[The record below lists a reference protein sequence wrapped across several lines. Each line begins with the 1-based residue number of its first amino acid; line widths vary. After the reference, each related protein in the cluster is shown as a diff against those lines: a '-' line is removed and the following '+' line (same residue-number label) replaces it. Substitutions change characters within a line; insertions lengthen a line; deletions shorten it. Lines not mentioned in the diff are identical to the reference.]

1 MSKKLLIVA
10 AALLTSAVSFAQS
23 WTAPTAKSAD
33 IVPGDTIQLLNVAS
47 GHFLNGSNAWGTQT
61 SVDPGLPALY
71 FVLNDTVN
79 TEGSPCYTIKTVS
92 GAKAGQYV
100 FRDNQSGCFIDM
112 GAQNR
117 GQFWTFTKLESGYYK
132 ITSPEDDPN
141 YGRGNE
147 MYTDNYDYMCFGWMN
162 TEGNTVVTADADP
175 TQEGVGYEWAILDK
189 AGATLF
195 AAQFT
200 LYEEL
205 LYCAENY
212 PTVDLTNASAVY
224 NNASSTLEQLQAAY
238 KEIYTA
244 RRMQEVYAVLE
255 GASEDNPKDGTSLL
269 VNPDFSAGNISG
281 WECTFVS
288 GTTATNVGYQG
299 ANYANGDCTISGFI
313 EAWANNVDGMKRDGK
328 TFATIGDAEL
338 QQTLNSLPAGKYLLT
353 ADVNAVQQ
361 WDKSQNPVTGVQLFA
376 TDLAEGGIDNHVNVA
391 TDDGKPQHFEL
402 IFYST
407 GGDVTLGLRTRSTT
421 ANWIAADNFTLTYY
435 GEVTIDPYQAMLES
449 AIAECEKKFGE
460 DLDELKANKDV
471 KDAYAAVLEEAK
483 TATED
488 YEAMKEKL
496 EAEASKL
503 QTSVDEYKA
512 FNDELEAIQGMI
524 ASTEESFADLSGE
537 LADYYDELIAKY
549 EDCSADAELIN
560 GLADEVSN
568 LVRTFISENCKAGDD
583 VTILLNNPNF
593 DKNFSGWVVASGSA
607 TPAWGGCKKNPDGD
621 LSAHSELEQYR
632 ETGLPGGNAEV
643 YHAAFNIFQV
653 IKNMPIGRYELSCK
667 AFERDENGAVNAE
680 LYASI
685 NGEEQTVK
693 VMEINEDLSPEAIYL
708 YGQETPDGN
717 NSRDMG
723 NGFAPDGMSSANWHF
738 AAGYYKNKFNIIIT
752 EPGDITIG
760 IRTTSANDWVLF
772 DDFQLIYRGSGA
784 NVYAD
789 IIQEKIDA
797 ASAVGDNGT
806 MTAEAEK
813 VIDAAITAGE
823 DAMAGDDTD
832 ACIAAL
838 SQLDEAI
845 AFAKA
850 DQALVA
856 ELEHMFTTY
865 SEYLIGEVESSDTE
879 FSDILDKVSSKIDD
893 AQFESQQEVKDLM
906 DEIKAGWSTYV
917 LADNLGA
924 TEEEPADVSAIIYN
938 PKGVDPVTAE
948 ASANGWTCNANVG
961 VDGNSM
967 EVWNANY
974 DFNQTLINL
983 APGFYRLKVNGFY
996 RPTGWANRV
1005 DANDV
1010 DTLAHNAVLYAGE
1023 TSTPLL
1029 VIKTDAEA
1037 YNELAGVSEDGKWA
1051 IPTSMAEAAT
1061 AFENELYQNI
1071 LQFEVKEA
1079 NAKTVIGIRKSE
1091 GVAEDWSIFTNFQLE
1106 YLGTT
1111 TPTEDPTT
1119 AIDGIE
1125 VAPATLVIYDI
1136 AGRRVSK
1143 AQKGVYVING
1153 KKVIR

>member
-10 AALLTSAVSFAQS
+10 AALLTSAVSFAQG

-33 IVPGDTIQLLNVAS
+33 IVPGDTIQLLNVAA

-147 MYTDNYDYMCFGWMN
+147 LYTDNYDYMCFGWMN

-195 AAQFT
+195 AAQLT

-244 RRMQEVYAVLE
+244 RRMQDVYAVLN
-255 GASEDNPKDGTSLL
+255 GATEDDPKDGTSLI
-269 VNPDFSAGNISG
+269 VNPDFKTGNVNG
-281 WECTFVS
+281 WDNTFQGGVN
-288 GTTATNVGYQG
+288 GTNVGYQ
-299 ANYANGDCTISGFI
+299 NNSSYSNGEAVISEGFI
-313 EAWANNVDGMKRDGK
+313 EAWANSAFNPNYTFRALGDGQ
-328 TFATIGDAEL
+328 L
-338 QQTLNSLPAGKYLLT
+338 SQTLPSLPAGKYVLT
-353 ADVNAVQQ
+353 GCFIANNQDGNKAASGK
-361 WDKSQNPVTGVQLFA
+361 DLEGVQLFA
-376 TDLAEGGIDNHVNVA
+376 TAGEIDNHSNIA
-391 TDDGKPQHFEL
+391 TGNGKPEL
-402 IFYST
+402 IALTFFST
-407 GGDVTLGLRTRSTT
+407 GGDVTLGLRTSNTN
-421 ANWIAADNFTLTYY
+421 ANWIAGDNFTLTYY
-435 GEVTIDPYQAMLES
+435 GEVAVDPHKAILDAYID
-449 AIAECEKKFGE
+449 ECEKNFG

-471 KDAYAAVLEEAK
+471 KDAFAAVLEEAK
-483 TATED
+483 TAAED
-488 YEAMKEKL
+488 YEAVKDNL
-496 EAEASKL
+496 EAEAAKL
-503 QTSVDEYKA
+503 QASVEEYVTLK
-512 FNDELEAIQGMI
+512 NEMDNIESMMGQLEV
-524 ASTEESFADLSGE
+524 SFPDLSGE
-537 LADYYDELIAKY
+537 LSDYLDELKEAY
-549 EDCSADAELIN
+549 ESCSATSEEIAGISDKVGEK
-560 GLADEVSN
+560 VSDY
-568 LVRTFISENCKAGDD
+568 ISENCKEGDD
-583 VTILLNNPNF
+583 VTALLKNANF
-593 DKNFSGWVVASGSA
+593 DRDFSGWQTTGTAPVWDYQVA
-607 TPAWGGCKKNPDGD
+607 
-621 LSAHSELEQYR
+621 ER
-632 ETGLPGGNAEV
+632 
-643 YHAAFNIFQV
+643 YHAAFSMFQT
-653 IKNMPIGRYELSCK
+653 IKNMPTGMYK
-667 AFERDENGAVNAE
+667 FTVQAFERDDNGMENNYVPGTPNSGSHTY
-680 LYASI
+680 LYAETASGEQSVAI
-685 NGEEQTVK
+685 NNICSGAAEVPFFGDGDGTSSGSWPYDTPTSYGYVPNSMQGANICFSTSQEQYLNELDIVMRERGDLTVGMK
-693 VMEINEDLSPEAIYL
+693 TSETNVWVIFDNFRIIY
-708 YGQETPDGN
+708 
-717 NSRDMG
+717 MG
-723 NGFAPDGMSSANWHF
+723 N
-738 AAGYYKNKFNIIIT
+738 
-752 EPGDITIG
+752 
-760 IRTTSANDWVLF
+760 
-772 DDFQLIYRGSGA
+772 GA

-789 IIQEKIDA
+789 AINKKIEEA
-797 ASAVGDNGT
+797 GAVGDNGT

-813 VIDAAITAGE
+813 IIDAAITAGE
-823 DAMAGDDTD
+823 DAMAGNDSE
-832 ACIAAL
+832 ACIEAL

-938 PKGVDPVTAE
+938 PKGVDPVTSE

-1010 DTLAHNAVLYAGE
+1010 DTLAHSAILYAGE
-1023 TSTPLL
+1023 ASTPLL